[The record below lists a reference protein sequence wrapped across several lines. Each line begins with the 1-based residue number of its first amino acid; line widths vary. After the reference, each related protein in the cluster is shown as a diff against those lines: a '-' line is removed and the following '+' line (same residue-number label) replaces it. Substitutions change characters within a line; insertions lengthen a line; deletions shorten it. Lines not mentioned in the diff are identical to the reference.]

1 MTMLSEELRKRLTD
15 GKCADTPK
23 ESVTPDVSAFKERLL
38 RAAQAFNERDANI
51 PSDKSIGEVLDGI
64 EVQTASGRFY
74 LVEPDPHLLHPE
86 IDAMS
91 ERHLSL
97 RDWSPETEDKLPAQ
111 YRSLIGPEPERIL
124 YLDIETTGFAGNP
137 LFLVGLMHLEA
148 GNIRVSQLLARDYSE
163 EEALLE
169 GLAER
174 FVRFDC
180 MITFNGKTFDVPFI
194 RDRYFANA
202 VRCRFPHHHLDLLHP
217 SRRRWG
223 DKLPDCRLETLERWV
238 CGQKA
243 RDGDIPGAEIPD
255 TYHLFVQTGNAALLS
270 PILEHNAL
278 DLVSM
283 GDLLFCLLEE
293 E

>member
-1 MTMLSEELRKRLTD
+1 MTMLSDELRKRLAD
-15 GKCADTPK
+15 GKCTDTPK
-23 ESVTPDVSAFKERLL
+23 DSVIPVVSPFKERLRL
-38 RAAQAFNERDANI
+38 AAQVFLERDVNI

-74 LVEPDPHLLHPE
+74 LVEPDPHFLHPE

-97 RDWSPETEDKLPAQ
+97 RDWSPETEDTLSTQ

-124 YLDIETTGFAGNP
+124 YLDIETAGFAGNP
-137 LFLVGLMHLEA
+137 LFLVGLMYLEA
-148 GNIRVSQLLARDYSE
+148 GKIKISQLLARDYSE
-163 EEALLE
+163 EGALLE
-169 GLAER
+169 DLAER

-180 MITFNGKTFDVPFI
+180 MITFNGKTFDAPFI

-202 VRCRFPHHHLDLLHP
+202 VRCRFPRHHLDLLHP

-223 DKLPDCRLETLERWV
+223 DKLPDCRLETLERWI

-255 TYHLFVQTGNAALLS
+255 TYHLFVRTGNAALLS

-283 GDLLFCLLEE
+283 GDLLFCLLE
-293 E
+293 